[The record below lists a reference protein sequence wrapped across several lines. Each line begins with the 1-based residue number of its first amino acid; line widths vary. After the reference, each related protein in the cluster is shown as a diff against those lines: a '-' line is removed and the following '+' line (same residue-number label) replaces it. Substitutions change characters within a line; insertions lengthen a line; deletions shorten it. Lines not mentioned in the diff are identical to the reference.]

1 MAARTTRRS
10 IDEAIEAAVEAAITR
25 ALPSLRRAIDAAVA
39 ARAHTQAPAPP
50 RRAARRNVAVAV
62 PRAGAIT
69 RWVADHRAR
78 RVPTFV
84 IEATGL
90 DTKKKIV
97 ARYGENAA
105 FAKGKPLPHVKLAQA
120 TAEPAKAE
128 RVVKAKPPIVR
139 RAGAPT

>member
-1 MAARTTRRS
+1 MAARPAKQS
-10 IDEAIEAAVEAAITR
+10 FNEAIEAAVQAAITR
-25 ALPSLRRAIDAAVA
+25 ALPALRRAIDSAVA
-39 ARAHTQAPAPP
+39 ARVHAKAPAAP
-50 RRAARRNVAVAV
+50 RRIARRNVAV

-90 DTKKKIV
+90 DTKKRIV

-120 TAEPAKAE
+120 PAEPTKAE
-128 RVVKAKPPIVR
+128 RVVKARPPIVR
-139 RAGAPT
+139 KAGAPK